1 MDCCSSNYNA
11 DFSKHPHNHHPHNYG
26 GGGGSAASH
35 PYYSQ
40 IYNQTSMRYPHTHAA
55 HRDETIAT
63 GYGAGNS
70 QQNFYDVGGGGSG
83 GNNSGGSSYERYNNS
98 NNNNNNS
105 YLNHQHSSG
114 TYPNTFNNNYGAL
127 RDSYG
132 NGNNETNGHYY
143 YHHQNQ
149 STHHQPTTANGF
161 YGSHSYDSYRNVSG
175 NYPYHPHYNNN
186 NTTATTTPPSTGY
199 HHAQQQSLPSHF
211 YPYNN
216 NNSSNSS
223 SEHYN
228 NAATTSSRYYPTPPP
243 SAPPPLP
250 PSQRDPYAMRDP
262 TLHQSNSDDSTYSPS
277 GSDKHNNDNMSLD
290 NFNQNTINSDSATT
304 TPSLVSPTLS
314 ATQKSQQLSPNE
326 DTDEIT
332 RSKSPLLTKAEH
344 TPKHCSHQQTTCEL
358 SKINGD
364 SEGREKT
371 FPFNHHHTTK
381 DFTNSHYRSRKSQ
394 RDKDKYFKTISSS
407 RKAFDGQPLSV
418 FGTNAQIS
426 KLNSDFDLWANQTK
440 SRLNV
445 SKNAYIKSV
454 NESLANFFNIQNTFI
469 KNQAYYVEVVIYYN
483 SAYIDEARFRMLMTN
498 KTKRVEDKTK
508 EFKLNYAP
516 NGIVSN
522 ALNDLYSKFYT
533 NLESAV
539 QGELDRIRDTRS
551 SDPGPSEILCYESR
565 KKSFFD
571 IASADISTMEKL
583 TTNATIAL
591 QKRVTDTKTDI
602 DTKNTEVRNELWYR
616 FYYPRSYGFATTEE
630 SVNAFITAKEGP
642 MMAEI
647 DSRFEELK
655 SAITQIRE
663 DIQTL
668 IINDPYERC
677 STPFVSMS
685 PYNQNHMPHNYPPHQ
700 RLPPSFPPHG
710 AGHGYWYSQ
719 PPHHPHHPWMMNP
732 YARNRRGSFI
742 DAQILPSSVHY
753 GRSPSLHMDK
763 HKIHGIHDETSPPK
777 RTRKRAKPASASKP
791 EVKEDLMK
799 NVTPLPGFLQTF
811 GGTEIGRFSEAFF
824 TTAESPN
831 PYYNNSIESDVES
844 PQPWDYD
851 SLEGPIN
858 LQVGAAFQLYGG
870 SENEFDSP
878 INNFSELICNEY

>member
-63 GYGAGNS
+63 GYGAGHS

-83 GNNSGGSSYERYNNS
+83 GSNSGGSSYERYNNS
-98 NNNNNNS
+98 SNNNNNS

-149 STHHQPTTANGF
+149 STHHQATTANGF

-216 NNSSNSS
+216 NNSSSNS

-332 RSKSPLLTKAEH
+332 RSKSPLLPKAEH
-344 TPKHCSHQQTTCEL
+344 TPKHSSHQQTTCEL
-358 SKINGD
+358 
-364 SEGREKT
+364 T

-418 FGTNAQIS
+418 FETNAQIIG
-426 KLNSDFDLWANQTK
+426 DYYVWTNQTND
-440 SRLNV
+440 RLEV
-445 SKNAYIKSV
+445 SKIAYIKCV
-454 NESLANFFNIQNTFI
+454 NETVTNFINILNTFI
-469 KNQAYYVEVVIYYN
+469 TTQVYNVEVLIYYY
-483 SAYIDEARFRMLMTN
+483 SVYIDEARFRMLMAN
-498 KTKRVEDKTK
+498 KTAHV
-508 EFKLNYAP
+508 NA
-516 NGIVSN
+516 GINDLKANFSSAN
-522 ALNDLYSKFYT
+522 ITAQANDLYAYFYGNIKNAVNNEFGRVRRPIESKP
-533 NLESAV
+533 SA
-539 QGELDRIRDTRS
+539 IS
-551 SDPGPSEILCYESR
+551 CYESR
-565 KKSFFD
+565 KTVFFD
-571 IASADISTMEKL
+571 LASTNITNFENL
-583 TTNATIAL
+583 ITNATIAL
-591 QKRVTDTKTDI
+591 QKRVAETQTDI
-602 DTKNTEVRNELWYR
+602 TTKNTEERTELWYR

-630 SVNAFITAKEGP
+630 SVNAYINAKEGP
-642 MMAEI
+642 MIAEI
-647 DSRFEELK
+647 DRRFEELK
-655 SAITQIRE
+655 SAILQIRA
-663 DIQTL
+663 DVKTL
-668 IINDPYERC
+668 IDKMVNFDIPAIL
-677 STPFVSMS
+677 S
-685 PYNQNHMPHNYPPHQ
+685 P
-700 RLPPSFPPHG
+700 
-710 AGHGYWYSQ
+710 
-719 PPHHPHHPWMMNP
+719 
-732 YARNRRGSFI
+732 
-742 DAQILPSSVHY
+742 
-753 GRSPSLHMDK
+753 
-763 HKIHGIHDETSPPK
+763 
-777 RTRKRAKPASASKP
+777 TRKAIVAC
-791 EVKEDLMK
+791 
-799 NVTPLPGFLQTF
+799 
-811 GGTEIGRFSEAFF
+811 I
-824 TTAESPN
+824 
-831 PYYNNSIESDVES
+831 
-844 PQPWDYD
+844 
-851 SLEGPIN
+851 
-858 LQVGAAFQLYGG
+858 
-870 SENEFDSP
+870 
-878 INNFSELICNEY
+878 LIY